1 MKQLLF
7 IIIVTIT
14 LQISAQH
21 NFIVKNNN
29 LKWQLVVND
38 TTTISSK
45 NIYLKH
51 QGFTTTTADG
61 VIEFEKQFTLDDLK
75 PFGYSWS
82 SYPTYMQPGYY
93 NGIIEFK
100 DGKYRITITN
110 INVFYQPTNTHDNL
124 GDFVVKKS
132 SINAKKHHLKALQTF
147 NDYFTELLTTTKV
160 SDW

>member
-1 MKQLLF
+1 MKQLFF
-7 IIIVTIT
+7 IIAFIFA

-21 NFIVKNNN
+21 NFIVENNN
-29 LKWQLVVND
+29 LKWQVVVTN
-38 TTTISSK
+38 TATINVK
-45 NIYLKH
+45 NIHLKQ
-51 QGFTTTTADG
+51 QGFTTNTSDG

-82 SYPTYMQPGYY
+82 SYPTYVQPGNY

-110 INVFYQPTNTHDNL
+110 INVFYQPTNTYDNL
-124 GDFVVKKS
+124 SDFVVKKS

-147 NDYFTELLTTTKV
+147 NDYFKDILTNTKV